1 MMHGAAEKMIGKCG
15 FGKMEI
21 DGRVY
26 RSDLLILPG
35 GEIADGW
42 RRIRG
47 HRLVLEDIQRLLP
60 SRPQIIV
67 AGTGIFGRM
76 RIDPALER
84 YLTNDGIE
92 LIAQPTKSAARRFND
107 LIDDAG
113 SVAGCFHLTC

>member
-1 MMHGAAEKMIGKCG
+1 MIHGEAGKMIGKCG

-21 DGRVY
+21 DGRRY
-26 RSDLLILPG
+26 TSDLLILPG

-47 HRLVLEDIQRLLP
+47 HHLALADIERLLA
-60 SRPQIIV
+60 SRPGIIV

-76 RIDPALER
+76 RIEAALED
-84 YLTNDGIE
+84 YLAGDGIE
-92 LIAQPTKSAARRFND
+92 LIAQPTKAAARTFND
-107 LIDDAG
+107 LIGGAE